1 MTRFL
6 ISALVLLLQAQ
17 ALPALAAA
25 RAPEAP
31 ANTPE
36 RTMAQNSRV
45 ELPVPPPEAQVPP
58 APPPQHVTLR
68 GK

>member
-1 MTRFL
+1 MTRLL
-6 ISALVLLLQAQ
+6 IAALVLLLQVQ

-25 RAPEAP
+25 RAPEAQ
-31 ANTPE
+31 ASTPE

-45 ELPVPPPEAQVPP
+45 ELPAPPPEAPVPP
-58 APPPQHVTLR
+58 APPLHHVTLR